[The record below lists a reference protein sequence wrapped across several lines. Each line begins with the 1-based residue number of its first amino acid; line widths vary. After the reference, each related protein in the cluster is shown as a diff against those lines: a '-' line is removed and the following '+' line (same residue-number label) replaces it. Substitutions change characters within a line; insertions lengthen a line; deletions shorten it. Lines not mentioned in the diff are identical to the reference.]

1 MLLSRPY
8 VTADVYNGVQRLF
21 S

>member
-21 S
+21 A